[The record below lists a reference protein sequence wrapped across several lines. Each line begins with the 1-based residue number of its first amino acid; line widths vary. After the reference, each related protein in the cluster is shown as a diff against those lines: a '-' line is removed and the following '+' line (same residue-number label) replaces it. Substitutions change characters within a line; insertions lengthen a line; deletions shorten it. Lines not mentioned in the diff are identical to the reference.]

1 MGSIKNE
8 RQFKNMIVELD
19 GIRPDI
25 DESAYIAPTA
35 VIVGDVTI
43 GPEASVWFGTVI
55 RGDEGK
61 VIIGARSSIQ
71 DNAVLHVN
79 HLSDTV
85 VESDVT
91 IAHGVVMEGCRVGK
105 GSLVGMNSTILSGAQ
120 IGENVLIAAGSIILE
135 NQKIPANHMA
145 AGAPAK
151 VLKPLSDKII
161 ELLKTAPRDYVNFSR
176 LYAETA
182 KLLK

>member
-1 MGSIKNE
+1 
-8 RQFKNMIVELD
+8 MIIELD
-19 GIRPDI
+19 GIGPDI
-25 DESAYIAPTA
+25 DDSAYLAPTA

-43 GPEASVWFGTVI
+43 GPGASVWFGTVI

-61 VIIGARSSIQ
+61 VTIGARSNIQ

-79 HLSDTV
+79 HAADTV

-91 IAHGVVMEGCRVGK
+91 IGHGVVMEGCRVGK
-105 GSLVGMNSTILSGAQ
+105 SSLVGMNSTILSGAE

-145 AGAPAK
+145 AGTPVK
-151 VLKPLSDKII
+151 VLKPLSEKII
-161 ELLKTAPRDYVNFSR
+161 ELLKTAPQDYVNFGR

-182 KLLK
+182 KLLE